1 MKEPRIQHDRTDAEL
16 YALRFE
22 PTLRIQM
29 FGLAYVNEERSH
41 GVRKGEQAA
50 RGVSWALD
58 DLDPLTN
65 PHPHIEQLCR
75 VASGNR
81 KSIGIFGRLVIGPQ
95 APTGSAGLAEGA
107 GAG

>member
-1 MKEPRIQHDRTDAEL
+1 MEPRIQHDRTDAEL
-16 YALRFE
+16 HALRFE

-29 FGLAYVNEERSH
+29 FGLPYVNEERRH

-65 PHPHIEQLCR
+65 P
-75 VASGNR
+75 
-81 KSIGIFGRLVIGPQ
+81 Q
-95 APTGSAGLAEGA
+95 APTGLAGVAEGA